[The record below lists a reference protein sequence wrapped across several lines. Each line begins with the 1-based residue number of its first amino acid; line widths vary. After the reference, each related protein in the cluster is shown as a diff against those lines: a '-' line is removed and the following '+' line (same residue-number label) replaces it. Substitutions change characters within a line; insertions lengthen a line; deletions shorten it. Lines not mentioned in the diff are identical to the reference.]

1 MTLAGI
7 VAVLL
12 LSVLLTLAFVFGL
25 KTKGPWGN
33 GWTFFIVITLS
44 LCTVSLWVP
53 PAGPVWFGAAWI
65 DLLITGLLVSFILS
79 AVTPSTN
86 QYSVMNNDFTQGNH
100 SDNAFSSLNK
110 TDKSEATA
118 FRRAVQKDKA
128 IVTAGSFF
136 WMLLL
141 LLCVLIII
149 GAT

>member
-1 MTLAGI
+1 MTLVGI
-7 VAVLL
+7 VAVVV
-12 LSVLLTLAFVFGL
+12 LSVSLTLAFVFGL

-33 GWTFFIVITLS
+33 GWTFLIVITLS

-65 DLLITGLLVSFILS
+65 DLLLTGLLVSFILS

-86 QYSVMNNDFTQGNH
+86 HYSNVLNNDFTQNGNE
-100 SDNAFSSLNK
+100 FSPQSETNK
-110 TDKSEATA
+110 TEATA

-128 IVTAGSFF
+128 IVAAGSFF